1 MKNQKLHLDQLER
14 KLSPYGKAKQS
25 ERPEIGWIK
34 TIRKSLG
41 MSLEQ
46 LGRKMG
52 LSKQSIQSM
61 EKRET
66 TGAITISSLNEV
78 AKALDME
85 LVYGFV
91 PKGGSVMNLV
101 EERRR
106 KWLLKLSYAL
116 HKTCD
121 SKIKVFPTSELKK
134 QLPIALKK
142 FLKNSRKHYGIE
154 IRIFNRANSHRCE

>member
-14 KLSPYGKAKQS
+14 KLSPYSNANKSA
-25 ERPEIGWIK
+25 RPEIGWIK

-66 TGAITISSLNEV
+66 TGAITISALNEV

-101 EERRR
+101 EEKAKKMATEIVLRTSQNMRLEDQSLPYKR
-106 KWLLKLSYAL
+106 IEKAIADRTQEILKELP
-116 HKTCD
+116 KTLWD
-121 SKIKVFPTSELKK
+121 
-134 QLPIALKK
+134 
-142 FLKNSRKHYGIE
+142 
-154 IRIFNRANSHRCE
+154 